1 MEFPCRI
8 YMEKLELKKYNLK
21 GYSNVL
27 DQKDRTIW
35 FTSDTH
41 FGHKNIIQY
50 CSRPWDNVE
59 KMNEDIINN
68 WNAIVKPNDIVFH
81 LGDVQLGG
89 GNQLMDNIFPRLNGH
104 IILILGNHDNRN
116 LKRRHI
122 DLIDDCF
129 EQLTVNID
137 GIRCI
142 LTHCPVMVPRA
153 IDDNIWNLH
162 GHLHTKNGIVL
173 EDCPVKLE
181 SYHYDVGVDNNNY
194 RPISFNEI
202 KNKILNSK

>member
-1 MEFPCRI
+1 
-8 YMEKLELKKYNLK
+8 MEKLELKKYNLK

-81 LGDVQLGG
+81 LGDVS
-89 GNQLMDNIFPRLNGH
+89 F
-104 IILILGNHDNRN
+104 RN
-116 LKRRHI
+116 KEKTYIYRKRI
-122 DLIDDCF
+122 
-129 EQLTVNID
+129 
-137 GIRCI
+137 
-142 LTHCPVMVPRA
+142 
-153 IDDNIWNLH
+153 
-162 GHLHTKNGIVL
+162 
-173 EDCPVKLE
+173 
-181 SYHYDVGVDNNNY
+181 
-194 RPISFNEI
+194 
-202 KNKILNSK
+202 